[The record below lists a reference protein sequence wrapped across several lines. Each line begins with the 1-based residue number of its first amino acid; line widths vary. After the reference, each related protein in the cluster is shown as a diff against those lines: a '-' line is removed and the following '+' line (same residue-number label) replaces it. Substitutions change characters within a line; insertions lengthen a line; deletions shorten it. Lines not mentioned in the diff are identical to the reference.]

1 MSITSS
7 VANGAVIVTE
17 STRVEYRAA
26 AKARKKAE
34 ERATCGDA
42 VRGHPFRAGGWR
54 RADSAGVRRFWCGG
68 VTILAHRTRVPA
80 AVSGSVAHSYW
91 HSALPSAR

>member
-34 ERATCGDA
+34 KRAAWGNVA
-42 VRGHPFRAGGWR
+42 RGHLFRAGGWR
-54 RADSAGVRRFWCGG
+54 RADSARVRRLWCGG
-68 VTILAHRTRVPA
+68 VTILSHRTRAPA
-80 AVSGSVAHSYW
+80 AVSGSVALSY
-91 HSALPSAR
+91 

>member
-17 STRVEYRAA
+17 STRLEYRAA

-34 ERATCGDA
+34 KRAACGNVA
-42 VRGHPFRAGGWR
+42 RGWPRAPAEGFRNGGR
-54 RADSAGVRRFWCGG
+54 CFSSSLFYCR
-68 VTILAHRTRVPA
+68 
-80 AVSGSVAHSYW
+80 
-91 HSALPSAR
+91 

>member
-26 AKARKKAE
+26 VKARKKE
-34 ERATCGDA
+34 GERAAYGE
-42 VRGHPFRAGGWR
+42 VLSGHDKTLIAHIRPG
-54 RADSAGVRRFWCGG
+54 SAGV
-68 VTILAHRTRVPA
+68 
-80 AVSGSVAHSYW
+80 
-91 HSALPSAR
+91 